1 MDADRCN
8 SDRANMPSCSILG
21 MANVIGFGITSLH
34 GLLSTQE
41 LAQLDKAIV
50 FIIVFALAF
59 TATVMIGLGLAYL
72 TLL

>member
-1 MDADRCN
+1 MVFYRRR
-8 SDRANMPSCSILG
+8 S
-21 MANVIGFGITSLH
+21 SLT
-34 GLLSTQE
+34 LN
-41 LAQLDKAIV
+41 KVIV